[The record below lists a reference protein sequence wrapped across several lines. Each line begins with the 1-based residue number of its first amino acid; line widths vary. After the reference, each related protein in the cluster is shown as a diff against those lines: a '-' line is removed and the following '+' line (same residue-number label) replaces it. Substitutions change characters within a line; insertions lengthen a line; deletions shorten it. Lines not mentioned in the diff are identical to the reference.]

1 MTLEQLTDKA
11 ILLEET
17 LDMICKRVNDLENY
31 NIREAIK
38 SGKLK
43 KKSCNYLQIT
53 TMSIW

>member
-1 MTLEQLTDKA
+1 MTLEQLTEKY

-17 LDMICKRVNDLENY
+17 LDMICKRVGELENY

-43 KKSCNYLQIT
+43 I
-53 TMSIW
+53 

>member
-43 KKSCNYLQIT
+43 K
-53 TMSIW
+53 